1 MDDLEREE
9 MKNQIDSLA
18 KEMPMEKFLRT
29 VADVGEKQ
37 KFIEELKAQ
46 YPEATIDELN
56 EILEQLVEREQNKN
70 TQTQEDAR

>member
-9 MKNQIDSLA
+9 MKNEIDNLA
-18 KEMPMEKFLRT
+18 KGMPMEKFLRT

-37 KFIEELKAQ
+37 KFVEELKAQ

-56 EILEQLVEREQNKN
+56 EILEQLVEREQGKN